1 MTADLRADI
10 ADCAG
15 LADLMTKIVAVQD
28 HLEFPKLRDHLELIV
43 GDQRFVQ
50 HYFTRQEVQD
60 VNKVFELYM
69 AALVLLVAE
78 SLSMDPPGRSR
89 GDNPD
94 VITPFQGRDWG
105 LACKVV
111 HSDNPRG
118 YRNHLIRGVE
128 QIEAAAVD
136 RGIDVST

>member
-1 MTADLRADI
+1 M
-10 ADCAG
+10 
-15 LADLMTKIVAVQD
+15 
-28 HLEFPKLRDHLELIV
+28 FYRDHTMLA
-43 GDQRFVQ
+43 RK
-50 HYFTRQEVQD
+50 YSTRM
-60 VNKVFELYM
+60 YM

-78 SLSMDPPGRSR
+78 WISMEPPGRSR

-94 VITPFQGRDWG
+94 VITRFQGRDWG

-118 YRNHLIRGVE
+118 YRNHVIRGVE

-136 RGIDVST
+136 RGIVVFNLKNIVPHEVLSI